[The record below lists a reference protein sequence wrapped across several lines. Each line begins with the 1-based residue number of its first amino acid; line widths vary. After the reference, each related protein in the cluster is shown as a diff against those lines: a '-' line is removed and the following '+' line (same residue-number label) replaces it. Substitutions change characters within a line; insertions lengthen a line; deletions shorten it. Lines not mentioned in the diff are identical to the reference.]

1 VATVVFEQAGGE
13 RAEFTF
19 DEHKGSADAL
29 VIHTTRVGVA
39 GSRLVLSIDHSPR
52 DLFSRVLK
60 ADECK
65 FGENGS
71 ECMIAI
77 AGDDPLYAAIAT
89 AFRLGRRA
97 HLTIE
102 DAGNEQ
108 MSASSSLDG
117 FAAAYDG

>member
-1 VATVVFEQAGGE
+1 
-13 RAEFTF
+13 
-19 DEHKGSADAL
+19 
-29 VIHTTRVGVA
+29 
-39 GSRLVLSIDHSPR
+39 
-52 DLFSRVLK
+52 
-60 ADECK
+60 
-65 FGENGS
+65 
-71 ECMIAI
+71 MIAI

-117 FAAAYDG
+117 FAAAYGS